1 MAETP
6 TDGEPVPQ
14 TKAMFVQGTVTWDIP
29 PPRDTDD
36 ASSTASQPVFQLRD
50 LDVHF
55 PRGEMTLLAGK
66 FGTGKTLLLLAL
78 LGEVRLVDGK
88 ISYAVSPL
96 MNPLDNGDQDWSLL
110 LGGVAYVPQ
119 VNKPPLSRQPLMRL

>member
-1 MAETP
+1 
-6 TDGEPVPQ
+6 
-14 TKAMFVQGTVTWDIP
+14 MFVQGTVTWDIP
-29 PPRDTDD
+29 PPLDTDD

-55 PRGEMTLLAGK
+55 PRGEMTLIAGK

-78 LGEVRLVDGK
+78 LGEVRLVNGK

-96 MNPLDNGDQDWSLL
+96 MNALDNGDQDWSLL